1 MYFSRHK
8 SLGLLVALS
17 LFSACAQTPP
27 PPAPVVLLPS
37 VGEVELQIAAEPPA
51 AAVQLDIGIKIFTN
65 RLNAS
70 DYERFGEWVFSEIRE
85 NEVNY
90 LPYVLRNTLIDANE
104 WGAVRVLPEDDPS
117 VDLQLSGT
125 VLQSDGE
132 RLEIEIIAQDSSG
145 RQWLKKTYAD
155 TTTLADYP
163 EATRYTPGNRFN
175 PNGFTDPFQD
185 LYDQVANDLLA
196 IRQAF
201 STAELVTVKR
211 VSEMIYARDLSPET
225 FADTL
230 TETEEGLLSI
240 NSLLAENDPMLAR
253 VAEMRLRHGV
263 FIDTVDEYY
272 EALYE
277 EMQPSYV
284 IWRRYSHDQI
294 TEDERVNQQIAEY
307 DIDNFESERTYLS
320 FIQRYDRFRW
330 SKIYEQEF
338 RELAAGF
345 NKELAPAIL
354 QLSEQ
359 VNGVSG
365 PMAEQ
370 YSQWRKILRDLF
382 ELETEQ
388 M

>member
-1 MYFSRHK
+1 MYSTLNK
-8 SLGLLVALS
+8 SHGLLSAIL
-17 LFSACAQTPP
+17 LLAACAQTPP
-27 PPAPVVLLPS
+27 LPIPEILLPT
-37 VGEVELQIAAEPPA
+37 VGEVQLQVTTSPPPEEI
-51 AAVQLDIGIKIFTN
+51 QLDIGIKVFAN

-90 LPYVLRNTLIDANE
+90 LPYVLRNTLLDANE
-104 WGAVRVLPEDDPS
+104 WGAVRVLPQDDPS
-117 VDLQLSGT
+117 VDLQISGT

-132 RLEIEIIAQDSSG
+132 RLEVEVIAIDSSG
-145 RQWLKKTYAD
+145 RQWLRKTYAD
-155 TTTLADYP
+155 TTTLEDYP
-163 EATRYTPGNRFN
+163 EAQRYTPGNRFD
-175 PNGFTDPFQD
+175 PNSFTDPFQD

-196 IRQAF
+196 IRQMLA
-201 STAELVTVKR
+201 SNELMNIKR
-211 VSEMIYARDLSPET
+211 VSEMVYASDLSPET
-225 FADTL
+225 FAHTL
-230 TETEEGLLSI
+230 TETPDGRLTV

-253 VAEMRLRHGV
+253 VAEMRLRHSV

-294 TEDERVNQQIAEY
+294 AEDERVTQQIAEY

-320 FIQRYDRFRW
+320 LMQRYDRFRW

-345 NKELAPAIL
+345 NKELAPAVL
-354 QLSEQ
+354 KLSEQ

-365 PMAEQ
+365 PMTEQ
-370 YSQWRKILRDLF
+370 YSQWRKILQDLF
-382 ELETEQ
+382 KLETQQ

>member
-1 MYFSRHK
+1 MFSTRDK
-8 SLGLLVALS
+8 SIGMLSALCLLA
-17 LFSACAQTPP
+17 ACAQTPP
-27 PPAPVVLLPS
+27 PPEPVVLLPS
-37 VGEVELQIAAEPPA
+37 VGEVELQVTTNPPPEDI
-51 AAVQLDIGIKIFTN
+51 QLDVGIKVFAN

-85 NEVNY
+85 NEVHY
-90 LPYVLRNTLIDANE
+90 LPYVLRNTLLEANE

-117 VDLQLSGT
+117 VDLQISGT
-125 VLQSDGE
+125 VLRSDGE
-132 RLEIEIIAQDSSG
+132 RLEIEIVAMDSSG
-145 RQWLKKTYAD
+145 RQWLQKTYAD
-155 TTTLADYP
+155 TTTLDDYP
-163 EATRYTPGNRFN
+163 EATRFTPGNRFD
-175 PNGFTDPFQD
+175 PNSFTDPFQD

-196 IRQAF
+196 VRQALDPN
-201 STAELVTVKR
+201 ELVNIKR
-211 VSEMIYARDLSPET
+211 VSEMIYASDLSPQT
-225 FADTL
+225 FSHTL
-230 TETEEGLLSI
+230 TETEDGLLTV
-240 NSLLAENDPMLAR
+240 NSLLAESDPMLAR
-253 VAEMRLRHGV
+253 VAEMRLRHNV

-294 TEDERVNQQIAEY
+294 AEDERVTAQIEEY

-320 FIQRYDRFRW
+320 LMQRYDRFRW

-345 NKELAPAIL
+345 NNELAPAIL
-354 QLSEQ
+354 KLSEQ

-365 PMAEQ
+365 PMTEQ
-370 YSQWRKILRDLF
+370 YTQWRKILRDLF
-382 ELETEQ
+382 KLETEQ

>member
-1 MYFSRHK
+1 MQYSLPK
-8 SLGLLVALS
+8 TLGLVSVIILLA
-17 LFSACAQTPP
+17 ACAQTPP
-27 PPAPVVLLPS
+27 PPIPEILLPS
-37 VGEVELQIAAEPPA
+37 VGEVQLQATNNPPPEEI
-51 AAVQLDIGIKIFTN
+51 QLEIGIRVFAN

-90 LPYVLRNTLIDANE
+90 LPYVLRNTLLDANE
-104 WGAVRVLPEDDPS
+104 WGAVRVLPQDDPS
-117 VDLQLSGT
+117 VDLQISGT
-125 VLQSDGE
+125 VLRSDGE
-132 RLEIEIIAQDSSG
+132 RLEVEVIAVDSSG
-145 RQWLKKTYAD
+145 RQWLRKTYAD
-155 TTTLADYP
+155 TTTLEDYP
-163 EATRYTPGNRFN
+163 EARRYTPGNRFD
-175 PNGFTDPFQD
+175 PNSFTDPFQD

-196 IRQAF
+196 IRQALA
-201 STAELVTVKR
+201 TNELVNIKR
-211 VSEMIYARDLSPET
+211 VSEMVYARDLSPET
-225 FADTL
+225 FAHTL
-230 TETEEGLLSI
+230 SETEAGLLTV

-294 TEDERVNQQIAEY
+294 AEDERVIQQIAEY

-320 FIQRYDRFRW
+320 LMQRYDRFRW

-345 NKELAPAIL
+345 NKELAPAVL
-354 QLSEQ
+354 KLSEQ

-365 PMAEQ
+365 PMTEQ

-382 ELETEQ
+382 KLETQQ

>member
-1 MYFSRHK
+1 MFYTPYK
-8 SLGLLVALS
+8 NAGLIGAICLLA
-17 LFSACAQTPP
+17 ACAQTPP
-27 PPAPVVLLPS
+27 PPEPVVLLPS
-37 VGEVELQIAAEPPA
+37 VGEVQLQVAANPPPEDI
-51 AAVQLDIGIKIFTN
+51 QLDVGIKVFAN

-85 NEVNY
+85 NEVHY
-90 LPYVLRNTLIDANE
+90 LPYVLRNTLLEANE

-117 VDLQLSGT
+117 VDLQISGT
-125 VLQSDGE
+125 VLRSDGE
-132 RLEIEIIAQDSSG
+132 RLEIEVVAVDSSG
-145 RQWLKKTYAD
+145 RQWLQKTYAD
-155 TTTLADYP
+155 TTTLEDYP
-163 EATRYTPGNRFN
+163 EATRYTPGNRFD
-175 PNGFTDPFQD
+175 PNSFTDPFQD

-196 IRQAF
+196 ARQALD
-201 STAELVTVKR
+201 AGELVNVKR
-211 VSEMIYARDLSPET
+211 VSEMIYASDLSPQT
-225 FADTL
+225 FSHTL
-230 TETEEGLLSI
+230 TETENGLLTVD
-240 NSLLAENDPMLAR
+240 SLLAADDPMLAR
-253 VAEMRLRHGV
+253 VAEMRLRHNV

-294 TEDERVNQQIAEY
+294 AEDERVTDQIAEY

-320 FIQRYDRFRW
+320 LMQRYDRFRW

-354 QLSEQ
+354 KLSEQ

-365 PMAEQ
+365 PMTEQ
-370 YSQWRKILRDLF
+370 YSQWRKILRGLF
-382 ELETEQ
+382 KLETEQ

>member
-1 MYFSRHK
+1 MVY
-8 SLGLLVALS
+8 SLPKNFG
-17 LFSACAQTPP
+17 LFSAALVLAACAQTPP
-27 PPAPVVLLPS
+27 PPVPEILLPS
-37 VGEVELQIAAEPPA
+37 VGEVELQVALTPPPENI
-51 AAVQLDIGIKIFTN
+51 QLDVGIKVFAN

-85 NEVNY
+85 NEVHY
-90 LPYVLRNTLIDANE
+90 LPYVLRNTLLNANE

-117 VDLQLSGT
+117 VDLQISGT
-125 VLQSDGE
+125 VLRSDGE
-132 RLEIEIIAQDSSG
+132 RLEIEIVAVDSSG
-145 RQWLKKTYAD
+145 RQWLQKTYAD
-155 TTTLADYP
+155 TTTLDDYP
-163 EATRYTPGNRFN
+163 EATRYTPGNRFD
-175 PNGFTDPFQD
+175 PNSFTDPFQD

-196 IRQAF
+196 VRQAL
-201 STAELVTVKR
+201 AMEELVNVKR
-211 VSEMIYARDLSPET
+211 VSEMVYASDLSPET
-225 FADTL
+225 FSHTL
-230 TETEEGLLSI
+230 TETEDGLLTV

-253 VAEMRLRHGV
+253 VSEMRLRHSV

-294 TEDERVNQQIAEY
+294 AEDERVSQQIAEY

-320 FIQRYDRFRW
+320 LIQRYDRFRW

-345 NKELAPAIL
+345 NNELAPAIL
-354 QLSEQ
+354 KLSEQ

-365 PMAEQ
+365 PMTEQ

-382 ELETEQ
+382 KLETEQ

>member
-1 MYFSRHK
+1 MGHFYSYFK
-8 SLGLLVALS
+8 TLVVFTALVAG
-17 LFSACAQTPP
+17 CAQSPPTPV
-27 PPAPVVLLPS
+27 PVVLLPS
-37 VGEVELQIAAEPPA
+37 VGEVELQVTTPPPP
-51 AAVQLDIGIKIFTN
+51 VDTQLDVGIKVFEN
-65 RLNAS
+65 RLGTS

-85 NEVNY
+85 NEVHY
-90 LPYVLRNTLIDANE
+90 LPYVLRNTLLVANA

-117 VDLQLSGT
+117 VDLQVSGT

-132 RLEIEIIAQDSSG
+132 RLEIEVTAIDSSG

-155 TTTLADYP
+155 TTTLEDYP
-163 EATRYTPGNRFN
+163 EATRYTPGNRFD
-175 PNGFTDPFQD
+175 PNSFIDPFQD
-185 LYDQVANDLLA
+185 LYDQVANDLLMV
-196 IRQAF
+196 RQAF
-201 STAELVTVKR
+201 TADELITIKR
-211 VSEMIYARDLSPET
+211 VSEMVYASDLSPET
-225 FADTL
+225 FAHTL
-230 TETEEGLLSI
+230 SQSDDGLLTV

-253 VAEMRLRHGV
+253 VADMRLRHSI

-294 TEDERVNQQIAEY
+294 AEDERVTDQIAEY
-307 DIDNFESERTYLS
+307 DIDNFESERSYLS
-320 FIQRYDRFRW
+320 LMQRYDRFRW

-354 QLSEQ
+354 KLSEQ

-365 PMAEQ
+365 PMTEQ
-370 YSQWRKILRDLF
+370 YTQWRKILRDLF
-382 ELETEQ
+382 KLETEQ
-388 M
+388 L

>member
-8 SLGLLVALS
+8 NFGLLSALS
-17 LFSACAQTPP
+17 LLAACAQTPA
-27 PPAPVVLLPS
+27 PPAPVILLPS
-37 VGEVELQIAAEPPA
+37 VGEVELQVAVNPPA
-51 AAVQLDIGIKIFTN
+51 AAVQLDVGIKIFAN

-90 LPYVLRNTLIDANE
+90 LPYVLRNTLLDANE

-117 VDLQLSGT
+117 VDLQISGT

-132 RLEIEIIAQDSSG
+132 RLEIEIIAEDSSG
-145 RQWLKKTYAD
+145 RQWLQKTYAD
-155 TTTLADYP
+155 TTTLDDYP
-163 EATRYTPGNRFN
+163 EAERYTPGNRFD
-175 PNGFTDPFQD
+175 PNSFTDPFQD

-196 IRQAF
+196 VRQAF
-201 STAELVTVKR
+201 VSDELVNIKR
-211 VSEMIYARDLSPET
+211 VSEMIYASDLSPET
-225 FADTL
+225 FANTL
-230 TETEEGLLSI
+230 TETEEGLLTV

-253 VAEMRLRHGV
+253 VTQMRLRHAV

-277 EMQPSYV
+277 EMQPTYV

-294 TEDERVNQQIAEY
+294 AEDERVTEQIAEY

-320 FIQRYDRFRW
+320 FMQRYDRFRW

-354 QLSEQ
+354 KLSEQ

-370 YSQWRKILRDLF
+370 YSQWRKILQDLF
-382 ELETEQ
+382 KLETEQ

>member
-1 MYFSRHK
+1 MYSSLHK
-8 SLGLLVALS
+8 NFGLVGAIILLA
-17 LFSACAQTPP
+17 ACAQTPP
-27 PPAPVVLLPS
+27 EPAPVVLLPS
-37 VGEVELQIAAEPPA
+37 VGEVELQIAVNPPLEA
-51 AAVQLDIGIKIFTN
+51 MQLEVGIKVFAN

-85 NEVNY
+85 NEVHY
-90 LPYVLRNTLIDANE
+90 LPYVLRNTLLEANE

-117 VDLQLSGT
+117 VDLQISGT

-132 RLEIEIIAQDSSG
+132 RLEVEVTAVDSSG
-145 RQWLKKTYAD
+145 RQWLSKTYAD
-155 TTTLADYP
+155 TTTLDDYP
-163 EATRYTPGNRFN
+163 EARRYTPGNRFD
-175 PNGFTDPFQD
+175 PNSFTDPFQD

-196 IRQAF
+196 VRQAF
-201 STAELVTVKR
+201 TEAELINIKR
-211 VSEMIYARDLSPET
+211 VSEMVYASDLSPET
-225 FADTL
+225 FAHTL
-230 TETEEGLLSI
+230 TTTDDGLLTVD
-240 NSLLAENDPMLAR
+240 SLLAENDPMLAR
-253 VAEMRLRHGV
+253 VAQMRLRHSI

-294 TEDERVNQQIAEY
+294 AEDERVSEQIAEY

-320 FIQRYDRFRW
+320 LIQRYDRFRW

-338 RELAAGF
+338 RELASGF

-354 QLSEQ
+354 KLSEQ

-365 PMAEQ
+365 PMTEQ

-382 ELETEQ
+382 KLETEQ